1 MALNSKDMTG
11 FPVNSISV
19 VIAYETKD
27 GIEEV
32 VHQVDG
38 KKVDILSVQH
48 NFERKVRAKKDDHGD
63 IVAYEP
69 TGEEILF
76 LKAKFIRG

>member
-1 MALNSKDMTG
+1 MPNDVTG
-11 FPVNSISV
+11 FPVNSITV
-19 VIAYETKD
+19 VIAYETKN

-38 KKVDILSVQH
+38 TKCDIMSVQH
-48 NFERKVRAKKDDHGD
+48 CIERKSKAKKDEKTGD
-63 IVAYEP
+63 LLGYEA

-76 LKAKFIRG
+76 LKAKYIREM